1 MAPSLLLLAGDV
13 ECNPGP
19 PRLPPTPRGPLD
31 LESGFTS
38 TTALRM
44 RKCFAA
50 FRLWLADE
58 AQLPFASV
66 AASGASLALALRA
79 YGLHLYSSGLPR
91 YLLVYA
97 ITSAQDRFPEFKPC
111 FGPAWQIDHKW
122 QAVEPGECRP
132 VVSVPII
139 QSLVTVGLLWDWASF
154 VAITLVG
161 FLCMLHPSEF
171 LVLRRADLI
180 LPSDAMVRDRVA
192 YIHLRNPKTARFAR
206 RQHCRLEDR
215 SVLAFLAGLYEGW
228 PPDRP
233 LYPGSANTYRTQWN
247 AVMRKLG
254 VPCTRAT
261 KGATPGVL
269 RGSGATYLY
278 LETEDIGKVQW
289 RGRWAR
295 LKTVEFYLQEVGA
308 QLLLARLPAASR
320 ERIRFL

>member
-1 MAPSLLLLAGDV
+1 
-13 ECNPGP
+13 
-19 PRLPPTPRGPLD
+19 
-31 LESGFTS
+31 
-38 TTALRM
+38 M

-171 LVLRRADLI
+171 LVLRRADQSFLVTPWFATV
-180 LPSDAMVRDRVA
+180 LP
-192 YIHLRNPKTARFAR
+192 IFT
-206 RQHCRLEDR
+206 
-215 SVLAFLAGLYEGW
+215 
-228 PPDRP
+228 
-233 LYPGSANTYRTQWN
+233 
-247 AVMRKLG
+247 
-254 VPCTRAT
+254 
-261 KGATPGVL
+261 
-269 RGSGATYLY
+269 
-278 LETEDIGKVQW
+278 
-289 RGRWAR
+289 
-295 LKTVEFYLQEVGA
+295 
-308 QLLLARLPAASR
+308 
-320 ERIRFL
+320 